1 MLTNVTNFKK
11 IGGLALVVLC
21 LTGIAGCVSPKSNL
35 LTHVPEE
42 PILQAQMSPPV
53 NNTKAIKVSYYKIRQ
68 KFLEGQSPDVK
79 KAFLQFQKTGK
90 APTVQKGDFVLFP
103 YDENQQPAV
112 VCQPLY
118 TCDIGLEPGE
128 IILSLRGGDTAR
140 WIYDQ
145 IYSGEGDLRQPHA
158 IVKPKFADISTDMV
172 ITTTKRTY
180 HIALSSNDK
189 NYIREAKFYYPQ
201 EMQKQ
206 LKDFHDNFMADLK
219 QAETIVSSV
228 PMINP
233 ALLDDHYGISSLC
246 CAESPAWKPVRAFN
260 DGTHVFIQ
268 MPAQL
273 RVTDAPVLFIQGKD
287 GSKELVNYRVKDNYY
302 IVDELFKQAV
312 MVTGAGDAQTK
323 IMITYTG

>member
-1 MLTNVTNFKK
+1 MLKK
-11 IGGLALVVLC
+11 TGSLALVILC
-21 LTGIAGCVSPKSNL
+21 LVGMEGCIAPQSNL

-42 PILQAQMSPPV
+42 PILQAQISPPV
-53 NNTKAIKVSYYKIRQ
+53 NQTGAIRISYTKIRE
-68 KFLEGQSPDVK
+68 KFLEGQSQEVK
-79 KAFLQFQKTGK
+79 KAFLQFQKTGEALTIK
-90 APTVQKGDFVLFP
+90 KDDFVLFP
-103 YDENQQPAV
+103 YDENLQPAV
-112 VCQPLY
+112 VCEPLF

-128 IILSLRGGDTAR
+128 TIISLRGGDTAR

-158 IVKPKFADISTDMV
+158 IIKPKFSDINTDVV

-189 NYIREAKFYYPQ
+189 NYIREARFYYPH

-206 LKDFHDNFMADLK
+206 LKAFHDNFIADIK
-219 QAETIVSSV
+219 QAEAIVPSV
-228 PMINP
+228 PTLNP
-233 ALLDDHYGISSLC
+233 ALLDYHYSISSLC
-246 CAESPAWKPVRAFN
+246 CSENPAWKPVRAFN

-273 RVTDAPVLFIQGKD
+273 RVTDAPVLFIQAKD
-287 GSKELVNYRVKDNYY
+287 GGKEMVNYRVKDNYY
-302 IVDELFKQAV
+302 IVDELFKHAV
-312 MVTGAGDAQTK
+312 MVTGAGDAQEK